1 MKRITE
7 CQICGVETAEP
18 CPSDDIAQWCGKRR
32 APGANDQEIVD
43 FVLGVHD
50 RLDGVRRERGMTLA
64 DVARRAGLS
73 KQALTKLRFYSA
85 RGPGVGT
92 IMRLALAVDV
102 DPAWLAFGEG
112 KEK

>member
-1 MKRITE
+1 MITDR
-7 CQICGVETAEP
+7 QVA
-18 CPSDDIAQWCGKRR
+18 
-32 APGANDQEIVD
+32 D
-43 FVLGVHD
+43 FVMGVHD

-64 DVARRAGLS
+64 DVARLSGLS
-73 KQALTKLRFYSA
+73 KQALSKGRFYSA
-85 RGPGVGT
+85 RGPSVGT